1 MSSELVAVKCQRN
14 PTHVFYK
21 KASEFEATP
30 EGAVLCE
37 ECKKTVPGSHWPK
50 KPREGLPA

>member
-1 MSSELVAVKCQRN
+1 MSSQLVAVKCQRD
-14 PTHVFYK
+14 PTHIFYMNR
-21 KASEFEATP
+21 SEFEGSP
-30 EGAVLCE
+30 EGAVLCD